1 MRLKILLLTPRI
13 PYPLRDGGSIA
24 MNQTIEAYL
33 AQGHEVSLLS
43 MNTSRHWVE
52 ESSLPPLYGRLHQFR
67 TVYVK
72 TNVNPLSAFFNLFT
86 DKSYNVARFIN
97 KDFEKELV
105 SLLNQEEYDVIQ
117 FESIYTAPYLRIARK
132 YSEARCFCR
141 VHNIEHLIWHR
152 LSTHERSFLK
162 QKYLE
167 LLTNRL
173 KNYELDILQKFDLL
187 LPISKKENEY
197 IRELK
202 LNRSYYLP
210 FGVEQ
215 KHDLPEVVFEEKS
228 CYHIG
233 SMDWAPNVEGVQ
245 WFLENVW
252 TKIHEDL
259 PGVALYLAGK
269 NMPPSFL
276 SKESE
281 NLHILG
287 EVEDMTRFSLEK
299 NVMLVP
305 LLSGAGIRIKIL
317 EAMSLGKTIVSTTVG
332 VDGIGATHMENILV
346 ADTEHDFREVLQ
358 FCFNEPEKARAIGE
372 CGKEFAYTHYRTAKI
387 YQDLTDYIHNLPSN
401 ADA

>member
-1 MRLKILLLTPRI
+1 
-13 PYPLRDGGSIA
+13 
-24 MNQTIEAYL
+24 MNQTLEAYL
-33 AQGHEVSLLS
+33 GQGHQVSLLS

-52 ESSLPPLYGRLHQFR
+52 ESSLPSLYQRLVHFR
-67 TVYVK
+67 SVYVK

-97 KDFEKELV
+97 KEFENELV
-105 SLLNQEEYDVIQ
+105 DLLKQEEFDVIQ

-132 YSEARCFCR
+132 YSDARCVCR

-187 LPISKKENEY
+187 LPISTKENEY

-202 LNRSYYLP
+202 LNESYYLP
-210 FGVEQ
+210 FGVEP
-215 KHDLPEVVFEEKS
+215 KHDLPVVAVEEKS

-245 WFLENVW
+245 WFLEQIW
-252 TKIHEDL
+252 THIHKDL

-287 EVEDMTRFSLEK
+287 EVDDMTRFSLEK

-332 VDGIGATHMENILV
+332 ADGIGATHMQEILI
-346 ADTEHDFREVLQ
+346 ADNEETFRTALQ
-358 FCFNEPEKARAIGE
+358 FCFNEPHKAREIGE
-372 CGKEFAYTHYRTAKI
+372 RGKAFAFAHYRTETI
-387 YQDLTDYIHNLPSN
+387 YRGLIDYLTNLPPHV
-401 ADA
+401 AP